1 MKNGQELLDALSEV
15 IGWTDEWEDM
25 SDWFDMANNTHYD
38 QTEPTSPIK
47 TSWCQVE
54 EYKDIWAIEVVTGG
68 KSRGGEGW
76 FGDDLEINSF
86 ELNWKW
92 CIGGEWRSGWE
103 HDPGRKLKHQAQLK
117 FREWVEQNSTISEAL
132 KNCESSLSEIDG
144 TAAREESVEANEG
157 NRHVFVVQLNVG
169 TDDPG
174 APESEKTYF
183 DIPTTLDDLN
193 TIGSKL
199 RTAAEECG
207 VRPNSAWYFLWDG
220 KAISLDDLASATGRG
235 EEIIEAATTE
245 PTAVKASETELY
257 LHFSC
262 VEDGGAEHWDS
273 DFAEL
278 SRHDGFTW
286 LRVFGSHSLY
296 GPNVEQKYTF
306 GELDTG
312 IERPDA
318 EPEAYIVT
326 PDTDP
331 PYGIPLA
338 FLDAAFYDST
348 EDD

>member
-38 QTEPTSPIK
+38 ETEPTSPIK

-92 CIGGEWRSGWE
+92 CIGGEWRGPQE
-103 HDPGRKLKHQAQLK
+103 GDFGRKHKHKAQLK
-117 FREWVEQNSTISEAL
+117 FREWVEQSSTISEAL
-132 KNCESSLSEIDG
+132 KDCGSSLSEIDG
-144 TAAREESVEANEG
+144 TAAREESIGANEG
-157 NRHVFVVQLNVG
+157 NRHVFVVQFIVMPYEE
-169 TDDPG
+169 D
-174 APESEKTYF
+174 YF
-183 DIPTTLDDLN
+183 DIPKTLDDLN

-199 RTAAEECG
+199 RTAAQESG

-245 PTAVKASETELY
+245 PTAVKASENELY

-278 SRHDGFTW
+278 SRHDGFTR
-286 LRVFGSHSLY
+286 LRVFGSHSRY
-296 GPNVEQKYTF
+296 GPNVTQIYSC

-312 IERPDA
+312 GITRDIGGD
-318 EPEAYIVT
+318 PELFTVT
-326 PDTDP
+326 PEPDP
-331 PYGIPLA
+331 YNTGISLA

>member
-38 QTEPTSPIK
+38 ETEPTSPIK

-132 KNCESSLSEIDG
+132 KDCGSSLSEIDG

-245 PTAVKASETELY
+245 PTAVKASENELY

-286 LRVFGSHSLY
+286 LRVFGSHSRY
-296 GPNVEQKYTF
+296 GPNVTQFYSC
-306 GELDTG
+306 GELDSG
-312 IERPDA
+312 IERDGD
-318 EPEAYIVT
+318 PELFTVT
-326 PDTDP
+326 PDLDP
-331 PYGIPLA
+331 PHWIPLA
-338 FLDAAFYDST
+338 FLDPAFYDST